1 MFTPQEVFNKVMEWR
16 LYPHTEGV
24 IGSSDYMCVAIKV
37 AYQSGLISKEPCVQA
52 VEAIN
57 EYIKDSDTMFIFL
70 SENEYPT
77 EVKDHVAIYKDWGN
91 RPKFDE
97 E

>member
-1 MFTPQEVFNKVMEWR
+1 MFTPQDVFNKVMDWQ
-16 LYPHTEGV
+16 LYPATTGIV
-24 IGSSDYMCVAIKV
+24 GSSNYMDVAIKV
-37 AYQSGLISKEPCVQA
+37 AYQVGLISKEPCVQA

-57 EYIKDSDTMFIFL
+57 EYIKGSDTMFIFL
-70 SENEYPT
+70 SGHEHHA
-77 EVKDHVAIYKDWGN
+77 EVKDEVAIYKDWDN